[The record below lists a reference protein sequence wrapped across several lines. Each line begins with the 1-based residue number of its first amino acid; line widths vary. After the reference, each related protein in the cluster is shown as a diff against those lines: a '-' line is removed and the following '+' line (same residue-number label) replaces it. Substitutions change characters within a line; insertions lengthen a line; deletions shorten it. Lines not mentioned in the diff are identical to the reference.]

1 MSNKKIYVGNISFDT
16 TEEDLRTEFSQYGD
30 IEEVKIIIDHQTN
43 RSKGFGFITFTTPEA
58 MEASLEK
65 NGEEVQG
72 RKLRVNQAEERKPR
86 TDRAR
91 F

>member
-16 TEEDLRTEFSQYGD
+16 TEDDLKNEFLEYGD
-30 IEEVKIIIDHQTN
+30 IEDVKIIIDHQTN
-43 RSKGFGFITFTTPEA
+43 RSKGFGFITFSTPEA
-58 MEASLEK
+58 MEASLAK
-65 NGEEVQG
+65 NGAEVQG

-86 TDRAR
+86 QDRPR

>member
-16 TEEDLRTEFSQYGD
+16 TEDDLKNEFLEYGD
-30 IEEVKIIIDHQTN
+30 IEDVKIIIDHQTN
-43 RSKGFGFITFTTPEA
+43 RSKGFGFITFSTPEA
-58 MEASLEK
+58 MEASLAK
-65 NGEEVQG
+65 NGAEVQG

-86 TDRAR
+86 TDRPR